1 MKKALI
7 LALVLMGAAASVHAA
22 PRYRAAVGGI
32 FGIDVMGSLPSSAML
47 SFRLPKFP
55 PVFGLGLTTN
65 DSNPAFALMADW
77 WLYQTNLVGFINL
90 YIGPGLYTAFNGDY
104 FTFGGRIPIGL
115 NAYPLDPLE
124 IFLEIAPSLTIF
136 GSSGIEIPN
145 FGLQAG
151 FGFRFWF

>member
-7 LALVLMGAAASVHAA
+7 LGILILTAAVSVHAA

-32 FGIDVMGSLPSSAML
+32 FGINAVGTLPSTAML

-55 PVFGLGLTTN
+55 PIFAVGMTIN
-65 DSNPAFALMADW
+65 DSSSRFSLMADW
-77 WLYQTNLVGFINL
+77 WLYQTRLFSFVNL
-90 YIGPGLYTAFNGDY
+90 YIGPGLYTAFNQDR
-104 FTFGGRIPIGL
+104 FSLGGRVPIGL

-124 IFLEIAPSLTIF
+124 LFLEIAPSLTFIDN
-136 GSSGIEIPN
+136 SGIEVPN